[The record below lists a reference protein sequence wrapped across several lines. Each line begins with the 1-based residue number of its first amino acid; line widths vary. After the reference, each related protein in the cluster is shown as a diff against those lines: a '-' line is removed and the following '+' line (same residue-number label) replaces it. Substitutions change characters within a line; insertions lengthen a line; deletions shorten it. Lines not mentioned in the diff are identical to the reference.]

1 MKNQIFSVNT
11 IDFPLLV
18 PQKLFV
24 ESSINDE
31 VHLKSTFNDLVYK
44 IQESEAIAQQTSAVV
59 SVRML
64 WTALNALTE
73 PGVLL
78 ELVLTIFKFLFFLLL
93 LRAPLGKNFGITIY
107 LYLWTSTSLYK
118 ILYLQYPATNFNG
131 IFQI

>member
-78 ELVLTIFKFLFFLLL
+78 EYFLTFPGL
-93 LRAPLGKNFGITIY
+93 
-107 LYLWTSTSLYK
+107 
-118 ILYLQYPATNFNG
+118 
-131 IFQI
+131 